1 MKKSLVPYAWLS
13 FTSVPYIKYCVS
25 LGMSKTRRRGGGEG
39 GGMSNLFADLK
50 TPRDG
55 RMYD

>member
-1 MKKSLVPYAWLS
+1 MAFFHLSTIYKILRFLGNVEDKKE
-13 FTSVPYIKYCVS
+13 
-25 LGMSKTRRRGGGEG
+25 RGGGGGG